1 MVREAWLRASY
12 SQTWLLQQKSYLLV
26 WLRDMLEVR
35 WSISRVRLPSKG
47 NRSLID
53 SQHRLESIEMS
64 KLQKPRIQ
72 NRWMHAHDMLPL
84 QQRLVLD
91 LPHGNQWLQR
101 SLQSWQHLWL
111 RRDDADPWEPLA
123 MDLPFDYLA
132 SSLTLY
138 NRRQSVIQ
146 SGKAKPIML
155 RLGLWR

>member
-12 SQTWLLQQKSYLLV
+12 SQARLLQQKSYLLL

-47 NRSLID
+47 NRSPID

-64 KLQKPRIQ
+64 ELQKPRIQ
-72 NRWMHAHDMLPL
+72 NRWMHAHDMLSL

-111 RRDDADPWEPLA
+111 RRDDADPWEPHT
-123 MDLPFDYLA
+123 MDIPFDYLA
-132 SSLTLY
+132 SSFTLY